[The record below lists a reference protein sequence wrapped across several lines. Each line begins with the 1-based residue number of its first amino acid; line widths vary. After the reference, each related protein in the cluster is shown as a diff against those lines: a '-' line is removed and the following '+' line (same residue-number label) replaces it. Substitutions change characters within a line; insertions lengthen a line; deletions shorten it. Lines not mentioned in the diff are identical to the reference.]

1 MTAKYI
7 GRICNSSDLTVLQT
21 TACLCQS
28 NSINIDQLQE
38 TDMDTFTGN
47 KEEKMCGFFFSIIAA

>member
-1 MTAKYI
+1 M
-7 GRICNSSDLTVLQT
+7 LQT
-21 TACLCQS
+21 TAFLCQC